1 MFAIELVKTNMKKAE
16 LEQLVKDQKTVITNL
31 ENGIEALVEESLA
44 LGEDMRGRPFLPE
57 DIEGFTT
64 TEIMS
69 KYKTH
74 VEREIYSM
82 EDFHLSRGKGNIWF
96 IITSANDKI
105 PVEINDMFEG
115 ITILRALGLKKLTFQ
130 TLLDADELV
139 TEMADDIRE
148 IREMRDERLAK
159 EAQEPTNETTENE
172 G

>member
-1 MFAIELVKTNMKKAE
+1 MFAIELIKTHMKKAD

-31 ENGIEALVEESLA
+31 ENGIDALVEESLM

-64 TEIMS
+64 TEIMN

-82 EDFHLSRGKGNIWF
+82 DNFHLSRGKDSIWF

-115 ITILRALGLKKLTFQ
+115 ITVLRALGLKKLSFQ
-130 TLLDADELV
+130 GLAEADELV
-139 TEMADDIRE
+139 VSMADELRE
-148 IREMRDERLAK
+148 VRVMRDERVAE
-159 EAQEPTNETTENE
+159 EARESNETPENE
-172 G
+172 K